1 MQEWVLKK
9 RSIWF
14 HIIITY
20 FTCGI
25 WAIIYFCFKQKQ
37 KNKEETY
44 EEHLNN
50 YMPTGNEKLDDYYR
64 IEKEYLPILKK
75 HYDNIEKINMLY
87 TVANNLALPNS
98 KEMQQVI
105 NLCLRD
111 IELAPQILNYC
122 KEIANNYDDDN
133 LEKYLIDY
141 SSFKRLAIIYEKQ
154 KKYDKAINVCK
165 QAIKLGFY
173 KDGTPGQM
181 PGRLARLIKKSNQQ
195 KQQLEN
201 K

>member
-25 WAIIYFCFKQKQ
+25 WAIIYFYFKQKQ

-122 KEIANNYDDDN
+122 KEIANNYDENSLMLSVAGRDTH
-133 LEKYLIDY
+133 
-141 SSFKRLAIIYEKQ
+141 S
-154 KKYDKAINVCK
+154 
-165 QAIKLGFY
+165 KLV
-173 KDGTPGQM
+173 T
-181 PGRLARLIKKSNQQ
+181 I
-195 KQQLEN
+195 
-201 K
+201 